1 MEAIFLHMNN
11 LFLKKL
17 ITILSIVIL
26 CTFIIIFL
34 RYQTPQ
40 NSDSLPIPTPSAT
53 ITNTS
58 SLTITP
64 KPLSTETPIPFPTV
78 SSTPKRITSAC
89 VYALVND
96 ETKKLLL
103 RADKEMALPDGYE
116 PEVIKLP
123 LEYILQGWTEQYLI
137 PETANA
143 AMELINAAKKE
154 GHDIVIRSSYRSFQ
168 EQEWTF
174 AYWVKELGLEQAKR
188 ESAVPGHSE
197 HQLGQAIDLTSESV
211 NWDLKEAFGST
222 PEGIWV
228 DQNLHKF
235 GFALSYPRDK
245 EEVTG
250 YIYEPW
256 HLRYVGK
263 ACSNEWYESGKTLIE
278 VLKGIHLD
286 Y

>member
-1 MEAIFLHMNN
+1 MF
-11 LFLKKL
+11 
-17 ITILSIVIL
+17 
-26 CTFIIIFL
+26 
-34 RYQTPQ
+34 Q
-40 NSDSLPIPTPSAT
+40 NSDPIPVPESSVIVTSTPSAT
-53 ITNTS
+53 VTR
-58 SLTITP
+58 
-64 KPLSTETPIPFPTV
+64 KPSPTETTIPIPTV
-78 SSTPKRITSAC
+78 SSTPKRVTSAC

-116 PEVIKLP
+116 PEVVKLP

-143 AMELINAAKKE
+143 AMELIDAAKKE
-154 GHDIVIRSSYRSFQ
+154 GHDIVIRSSYRSYQ

-188 ESAVPGHSE
+188 ESALPGHSE

-211 NWDLKEAFGST
+211 NWDLKEEFGNT

-245 EEVTG
+245 EEITG

-263 ACSNEWYESGKTLIE
+263 ACSKEWHESGKTLIE

>member
-1 MEAIFLHMNN
+1 MNN
-11 LFLKKL
+11 LFSKKL
-17 ITILSIVIL
+17 ITILSILIL
-26 CTFIIIFL
+26 FTFVTISL
-34 RYQTPQ
+34 RSQILQ
-40 NSDSLPIPTPSAT
+40 SSDPIPIPTPSPI

-58 SLTITP
+58 SVAVLP
-64 KPLSTETPIPFPTV
+64 KPTSTQTPIPLPTV
-78 SSTPKRITSAC
+78 SSIPKRVTSAC

-116 PEVIKLP
+116 PEVVKLP

-137 PETANA
+137 PEVANA
-143 AMELINAAKKE
+143 AMDLIDAAKKE
-154 GHDIVIRSSYRSFQ
+154 GHDIVIRSSYRSYQ

-211 NWDLKEAFGST
+211 NWELKEEFGST
-222 PEGIWV
+222 PEGIWI

-245 EEVTG
+245 EEITG

-256 HLRYVGK
+256 HLRYVGR
-263 ACSNEWYESGKTLIE
+263 ACSKEWYESGKTLIE

>member
-1 MEAIFLHMNN
+1 MF
-11 LFLKKL
+11 
-17 ITILSIVIL
+17 
-26 CTFIIIFL
+26 
-34 RYQTPQ
+34 Q
-40 NSDSLPIPTPSAT
+40 NSAPIPVPESSVIVTSTPSAT
-53 ITNTS
+53 VTR
-58 SLTITP
+58 
-64 KPLSTETPIPFPTV
+64 KPSPTETTIPIPTV
-78 SSTPKRITSAC
+78 SSTPKRVTSAC

-116 PEVIKLP
+116 PEVVKLP

-143 AMELINAAKKE
+143 AMELIDAAKKE

-211 NWDLKEAFGST
+211 NWDLKEEFGNT

-245 EEVTG
+245 EEITG

-263 ACSNEWYESGKTLIE
+263 ACSKEWYESGKTLIE

>member
-1 MEAIFLHMNN
+1 MNN
-11 LFLKKL
+11 LFFKKP
-17 ITILSIVIL
+17 IMILSILIL
-26 CTFIIIFL
+26 CTLIIIFL
-34 RYQTPQ
+34 RNQMPQ
-40 NSDSLPIPTPSAT
+40 NSDPLPLPTPSAT

-58 SLTITP
+58 SSDITP
-64 KPLSTETPIPFPTV
+64 MPLATETPTPLPTV
-78 SSTPKRITSAC
+78 SSTPRRVTSAC

-96 ETKKLLL
+96 ETKKFLR

-123 LEYILQGWTEQYLI
+123 LEYILRGWTEQYLI
-137 PETANA
+137 PETAKA
-143 AMELINAAKKE
+143 AMELIDAAKKE
-154 GHDIVIRSSYRSFQ
+154 GHEIVIRSSYRSFQ

-174 AYWVKELGLEQAKR
+174 AYWVKEVGLEQAKR
-188 ESAVPGHSE
+188 ESAKPGHSE

-211 NWDLKEAFGST
+211 NWELKEEFGST
-222 PEGIWV
+222 VEGIWV
-228 DQNLHKF
+228 DKNLHKF
-235 GFALSYPRDK
+235 GFALSYPPD
-245 EEVTG
+245 EEAITG

-263 ACSNEWYESGKTLIE
+263 ACSTEWYESGKTLIE

>member
-1 MEAIFLHMNN
+1 MNN
-11 LFLKKL
+11 LFSKKL
-17 ITILSIVIL
+17 ITILSILIL
-26 CTFIIIFL
+26 FTFVTISFRSQIL
-34 RYQTPQ
+34 QS
-40 NSDSLPIPTPSAT
+40 SDPIPIPTPST
-53 ITNTS
+53 IITNTS
-58 SLTITP
+58 SVAILP
-64 KPLSTETPIPFPTV
+64 KPTSTQTPIPLPTV
-78 SSTPKRITSAC
+78 SSIPKRVTSAC

-116 PEVIKLP
+116 PEVVKLP

-137 PETANA
+137 PEVANA
-143 AMELINAAKKE
+143 AMDLIDAAKKE
-154 GHDIVIRSSYRSFQ
+154 GHDIVIRSSYRSYQ

-211 NWDLKEAFGST
+211 NWELKEEFGST
-222 PEGIWV
+222 PEGIWI

-245 EEVTG
+245 EEITG

-256 HLRYVGK
+256 HLRYVGR
-263 ACSNEWYESGKTLIE
+263 ACSEEWYESGKTLIE